1 MADKIKKGDWNAQTT
16 AILLIVAPILV
27 MLFNSLGP
35 VNATAGLLNFTFT
48 PDTQAVIG
56 AMKGNESNAQLYGV
70 LLVISSLLIPLGVS
84 GISRICQDDPGRK
97 WVAFGFMCTV
107 ISVAIWAVTN
117 GVTAAMATAVS
128 DLNTATS
135 AAMAATQAGNA
146 AAAAGAAGAAGA
158 LGAAVGTMNGIALGS
173 HQMATMIFM
182 IGNFS
187 LGIGMSFSGA
197 FNSIL
202 SRLIALA
209 GLVSTILVLVFPLS
223 SDPGFAIVGILF
235 LVISILWILTGVT
248 MLKATK

>member
-27 MLFNSLGP
+27 ILFNSLGP
-35 VNATAGLLNFTFT
+35 VNAKAGLLNFTFI
-48 PDTQAVIG
+48 PDTQTVIG
-56 AMKGNESNAQLYGV
+56 AMDGNESFAQLFGV

-97 WVAFGFMCTV
+97 WAAFGFICTV
-107 ISVAIWAVTN
+107 ISVSIWAVTN
-117 GVTAAMATAVS
+117 GVTAALADASLSYQQALTTGAT
-128 DLNTATS
+128 
-135 AAMAATQAGNA
+135 G
-146 AAAAGAAGAAGA
+146 AAAAGAAGAAIA
-158 LGAAVGTMNGIALGS
+158 IMNGIALGS

-187 LGIGMSFSGA
+187 LGIGMSSSGA

-202 SRLIALA
+202 SRLIALT

-248 MLKATK
+248 MLRATR

>member
-27 MLFNSLGP
+27 ILFNSLGP
-35 VNATAGLLNFTFT
+35 VNSANAFDFGFSPDNTAGVIA
-48 PDTQAVIG
+48 AVS
-56 AMKGNESNAQLYGV
+56 GNESNAQLFGV

-97 WVAFGFMCTV
+97 WAAFGFICTV
-107 ISVAIWAVTN
+107 ISVSIWAVTN
-117 GVTAAMATAVS
+117 GITAAMADAVS
-128 DLNTATS
+128 S
-135 AAMAATQAGNA
+135 FGQAS
-146 AAAAGAAGAAGA
+146 AAGAAGAAIA
-158 LGAAVGTMNGIALGS
+158 IMNGIALGS

-187 LGIGMSFSGA
+187 LGIGMSSSGA

-202 SRLIALA
+202 SRLIALT

-248 MLKATK
+248 MLRATR

>member
-1 MADKIKKGDWNAQTT
+1 MADKIKKGDWSAQTT

-35 VNATAGLLNFTFT
+35 VNAANAFDFGFS
-48 PDTQAVIG
+48 PDNTGAVIT
-56 AMKGNESNAQLYGV
+56 AVSGNESNSQLYGV

-97 WVAFGFMCTV
+97 WAAFGFMCTV
-107 ISVAIWAVTN
+107 ISVSIWAVTN
-117 GVTAAMATAVS
+117 GITAAMAEAVS
-128 DLNTATS
+128 NGGPNLLA
-135 AAMAATQAGNA
+135 
-146 AAAAGAAGAAGA
+146 A
-158 LGAAVGTMNGIALGS
+158 LGAGGATAVAAATPIAIMNGIALGS

-187 LGIGMSFSGA
+187 LGIGMSTSGA

-202 SRLIALA
+202 SRLIALT

-248 MLKATK
+248 MLRATR

>member
-35 VNATAGLLNFTFT
+35 VNSANAFDFGFS
-48 PDTQAVIG
+48 PDNTSSVIS
-56 AMKGNESNAQLYGV
+56 AISGNESNAQLFGV

-97 WVAFGFMCTV
+97 WAAFGFMCTV

-117 GVTAAMATAVS
+117 GITAAMTEAISSTGGPNLLA
-128 DLNTATS
+128 
-135 AAMAATQAGNA
+135 
-146 AAAAGAAGAAGA
+146 A
-158 LGAAVGTMNGIALGS
+158 LGAGGATAATAGAPIAIMNGIALGS

-187 LGIGMSFSGA
+187 LGIGMSSSGA

-248 MLKATK
+248 MLRATR

>member
-1 MADKIKKGDWNAQTT
+1 MADKIKKGDWSAQTT

-27 MLFNSLGP
+27 MLFNSFGP

-70 LLVISSLLIPLGVS
+70 LLVISSLLIPLSVS
-84 GISRICQDDPGRK
+84 GIARICQDDPGRK
-97 WVAFGFMCTV
+97 WAAFGFMCTV

-117 GVTAAMATAVS
+117 GVTAALADAS
-128 DLNTATS
+128 SSYHQAS
-135 AAMAATQAGNA
+135 AAGA
-146 AAAAGAAGAAGA
+146 AAAAGAAGAAIA
-158 LGAAVGTMNGIALGS
+158 IMNGIALGS
-173 HQMATMIFM
+173 HQMATMIFI

-197 FNSIL
+197 INSIL

-223 SDPGFAIVGILF
+223 SDPGFGIVSILF

-248 MLKATK
+248 MLRATR

>member
-1 MADKIKKGDWNAQTT
+1 MADKIKKGDWSAQTT

-70 LLVISSLLIPLGVS
+70 LLVISSLLIPLSVS
-84 GISRICQDDPGRK
+84 GIARICQDDPGRK
-97 WVAFGFMCTV
+97 WAAFGFMCTV

-117 GVTAAMATAVS
+117 GVTAAMA
-128 DLNTATS
+128 DATS
-135 AAMAATQAGNA
+135 SYHQASTAGA
-146 AAAAGAAGAAGA
+146 VAVAGAAGAAIA
-158 LGAAVGTMNGIALGS
+158 IMNGIALGS

-235 LVISILWILTGVT
+235 LVISILWIFTGVT
-248 MLKATK
+248 MLKAIR

>member
-1 MADKIKKGDWNAQTT
+1 MADKIKKGDWSAQTT

-48 PDTQAVIG
+48 PDTQTVIG

-70 LLVISSLLIPLGVS
+70 LLVISSLLIPLSVS
-84 GISRICQDDPGRK
+84 GIARICQDDPGRK
-97 WVAFGFMCTV
+97 WAAFGFMCTV

-117 GVTAAMATAVS
+117 GVTAALADAAS
-128 DLNTATS
+128 SYHQAS
-135 AAMAATQAGNA
+135 AAGA
-146 AAAAGAAGAAGA
+146 AAAAGVAGAAIA
-158 LGAAVGTMNGIALGS
+158 IMNGIALGS

-223 SDPGFAIVGILF
+223 SDPGFAIVSILF

-248 MLKATK
+248 MLRATR

>member
-1 MADKIKKGDWNAQTT
+1 MADKIKKGDWSAQTT

-70 LLVISSLLIPLGVS
+70 LLVISSLLIPLSVS
-84 GISRICQDDPGRK
+84 GIARICQDDPGRK
-97 WVAFGFMCTV
+97 WAAFGFMCTV

-117 GVTAAMATAVS
+117 GVTAALADAS
-128 DLNTATS
+128 SSYHQAS
-135 AAMAATQAGNA
+135 AAGA
-146 AAAAGAAGAAGA
+146 AAAAGAAGAAIA
-158 LGAAVGTMNGIALGS
+158 IMNGIALGS
-173 HQMATMIFM
+173 HQMATIIFM

-223 SDPGFAIVGILF
+223 SDPGFGIVSILF

-248 MLKATK
+248 MLRATR

>member
-1 MADKIKKGDWNAQTT
+1 MADKIKKGDWSAQTT

-70 LLVISSLLIPLGVS
+70 LLVISSLLIPLSVS
-84 GISRICQDDPGRK
+84 GIARICQDDPGRK
-97 WVAFGFMCTV
+97 WAAFGFMCTV

-117 GVTAAMATAVS
+117 GVTAALADAAS
-128 DLNTATS
+128 SYHQAS
-135 AAMAATQAGNA
+135 AAGA
-146 AAAAGAAGAAGA
+146 AAAAGAAGAAIA
-158 LGAAVGTMNGIALGS
+158 IMNGIALGS

-248 MLKATK
+248 MLRATK

>member
-70 LLVISSLLIPLGVS
+70 LLVISSLLIPLSVS
-84 GISRICQDDPGRK
+84 GIARICQDDPGRK

-117 GVTAAMATAVS
+117 GVTAALADAASSYHQASAVG
-128 DLNTATS
+128 AV
-135 AAMAATQAGNA
+135 
-146 AAAAGAAGAAGA
+146 AAAGAAGAAIA
-158 LGAAVGTMNGIALGS
+158 IMNGIALGS

-223 SDPGFAIVGILF
+223 SDPGFGIVSILF

-248 MLKATK
+248 MLRATR

>member
-1 MADKIKKGDWNAQTT
+1 MADKIKKGDWSAQTT

-27 MLFNSLGP
+27 MLFNRLSP
-35 VNATAGLLNFTFT
+35 VNAANAFDFGFSPDNTA
-48 PDTQAVIG
+48 AVIS
-56 AMKGNESNAQLYGV
+56 AVSGNESNAQLFGV

-84 GISRICQDDPGRK
+84 GIARICQDDPGRK
-97 WVAFGFMCTV
+97 WAAFGFTCTV

-117 GVTAAMATAVS
+117 GITAAMAEAIS
-128 DLNTATS
+128 NGGQNLLAALGAGGAT
-135 AAMAATQAGNA
+135 A
-146 AAAAGAAGAAGA
+146 AAAATPIAI
-158 LGAAVGTMNGIALGS
+158 MNGIALGS

-248 MLKATK
+248 MLKAIR

>member
-70 LLVISSLLIPLGVS
+70 LLVISSLLIPLSVS
-84 GISRICQDDPGRK
+84 GIARICQDDPGRK
-97 WVAFGFMCTV
+97 WAAFGFTCTV

-117 GVTAAMATAVS
+117 GVTAALADVAS
-128 DLNTATS
+128 SYHQAS
-135 AAMAATQAGNA
+135 AAGA
-146 AAAAGAAGAAGA
+146 AAAAGAAGAAIA
-158 LGAAVGTMNGIALGS
+158 IMNGIALGS

-223 SDPGFAIVGILF
+223 SDPGFGIVSILF

-248 MLKATK
+248 MLRATR

>member
-27 MLFNSLGP
+27 ILFNSLGP
-35 VNATAGLLNFTFT
+35 VNSANAFDFGFSPDNIADVITA
-48 PDTQAVIG
+48 VS
-56 AMKGNESNAQLYGV
+56 GNESNAQLFGV

-97 WVAFGFMCTV
+97 WAAFGFMCTV

-117 GVTAAMATAVS
+117 GITAAMTEAISSTGGPNLLA
-128 DLNTATS
+128 
-135 AAMAATQAGNA
+135 
-146 AAAAGAAGAAGA
+146 A
-158 LGAAVGTMNGIALGS
+158 LGAGGATAATAGAPIAIMNGIALGS

-187 LGIGMSFSGA
+187 LGIGMSSSGA

-202 SRLIALA
+202 SSMDHEKAKYLNLLIRK
-209 GLVSTILVLVFPLS
+209 ILQNQL
-223 SDPGFAIVGILF
+223 
-235 LVISILWILTGVT
+235 
-248 MLKATK
+248 

>member
-1 MADKIKKGDWNAQTT
+1 MADKIKKGDWSAQTT

-27 MLFNSLGP
+27 MLFNRLSP
-35 VNATAGLLNFTFT
+35 VNAANAFDFGFSPDNTA
-48 PDTQAVIG
+48 AVIS
-56 AMKGNESNAQLYGV
+56 AVSGNESNAQLFGV

-84 GISRICQDDPGRK
+84 GIARICQDDPGRK
-97 WVAFGFMCTV
+97 WAAFGFVCTV

-117 GVTAAMATAVS
+117 GV
-128 DLNTATS
+128 S
-135 AAMAATQAGNA
+135 AAMASAVLDMNA
-146 AAAAGAAGAAGA
+146 ATTAGQAAA
-158 LGAAVGTMNGIALGS
+158 LGAAAGIMNGIALGS

-248 MLKATK
+248 MLRATR

>member
-16 AILLIVAPILV
+16 AILMIVAPILV

-70 LLVISSLLIPLGVS
+70 LLVISSLLIPLSVS
-84 GISRICQDDPGRK
+84 GIARICQDDPGRK
-97 WVAFGFMCTV
+97 WAAFGFMCTV

-117 GVTAAMATAVS
+117 GVTAALADAS
-128 DLNTATS
+128 SSYHQAS
-135 AAMAATQAGNA
+135 AAGA
-146 AAAAGAAGAAGA
+146 AAAAGAAGAAIA
-158 LGAAVGTMNGIALGS
+158 IMNGIALGS

-223 SDPGFAIVGILF
+223 SDPGFGIVSILF

-248 MLKATK
+248 MLRATR

>member
-1 MADKIKKGDWNAQTT
+1 MADKIKKGDWSAQTT

-56 AMKGNESNAQLYGV
+56 AMKGNESYAQLYGV
-70 LLVISSLLIPLGVS
+70 LLVISSLLIPLSVS
-84 GISRICQDDPGRK
+84 GIARICQDDPGRK
-97 WVAFGFMCTV
+97 WAAFGFMCTV

-117 GVTAAMATAVS
+117 GVTAAMADATSSYHQASTAGAVS
-128 DLNTATS
+128 V
-135 AAMAATQAGNA
+135 
-146 AAAAGAAGAAGA
+146 AGAARAAIA
-158 LGAAVGTMNGIALGS
+158 IMNGIALGS

-187 LGIGMSFSGA
+187 LGIGMSTSGA

-223 SDPGFAIVGILF
+223 SDPGFGIVSILF

-248 MLKATK
+248 MLRATR

>member
-27 MLFNSLGP
+27 ILFNSLGP
-35 VNATAGLLNFTFT
+35 VNAKAGLLNFTFI
-48 PDTQAVIG
+48 PDTQTVIG
-56 AMKGNESNAQLYGV
+56 AMDGNESFAQLFGV

-97 WVAFGFMCTV
+97 WAAFGFICTV
-107 ISVAIWAVTN
+107 ISVSIWAVTN
-117 GVTAAMATAVS
+117 GVTAALADASLSYQQALTAGATG
-128 DLNTATS
+128 
-135 AAMAATQAGNA
+135 AAT
-146 AAAAGAAGAAGA
+146 AGAAGAAIA
-158 LGAAVGTMNGIALGS
+158 IMNGIALGS

-187 LGIGMSFSGA
+187 LGIGMSSSGA

-202 SRLIALA
+202 SRLIALT

-248 MLKATK
+248 MLRATR

>member
-27 MLFNSLGP
+27 ILFNSLAP
-35 VNATAGLLNFTFT
+35 VNSANAFDFGFS
-48 PDTQAVIG
+48 PDDAMASIG
-56 AMKGNESNAQLYGV
+56 ALSGNESNAQVFGI

-84 GISRICQDDPGRK
+84 GIARICQDDPGRK
-97 WVAFGFMCTV
+97 WAAFGFMCTV

-117 GVTAAMATAVS
+117 GV
-128 DLNTATS
+128 S
-135 AAMAATQAGNA
+135 AAMASAVSDMNA
-146 AAAAGAAGAAGA
+146 ATTAGQAAA
-158 LGAAVGTMNGIALGS
+158 LGAAAGIMNGIALGS

-182 IGNFS
+182 IGNLS

-209 GLVSTILVLVFPLS
+209 GLVSTILVLIFPVS

-235 LVISILWILTGVT
+235 LVIGILWLLTGVT
-248 MLKATK
+248 MLRATR

>member
-1 MADKIKKGDWNAQTT
+1 MADKIKKGDWSAQTT

-70 LLVISSLLIPLGVS
+70 LLVISSLLIPLSVS
-84 GISRICQDDPGRK
+84 GIARICQDDPGRK
-97 WVAFGFMCTV
+97 WAAFGFMCTV

-117 GVTAAMATAVS
+117 GVTAALADAS
-128 DLNTATS
+128 SSYHQAS
-135 AAMAATQAGNA
+135 AAGA
-146 AAAAGAAGAAGA
+146 AAAAGAAGAAIA
-158 LGAAVGTMNGIALGS
+158 IMNGIALGS

-209 GLVSTILVLVFPLS
+209 GLVSTILVLVFPIS

-235 LVISILWILTGVT
+235 LVIGILWILTGVT
-248 MLKATK
+248 MLRATK

>member
-27 MLFNSLGP
+27 ILFNSLGP
-35 VNATAGLLNFTFT
+35 VNAKAGLLNFTFI
-48 PDTQAVIG
+48 PDTQTVIG
-56 AMKGNESNAQLYGV
+56 AMDGNESFAQLFGV

-97 WVAFGFMCTV
+97 WAAFGFICTV
-107 ISVAIWAVTN
+107 ISVSIWAVTN
-117 GVTAAMATAVS
+117 GVTAALADASLSYQQALTAGAT
-128 DLNTATS
+128 
-135 AAMAATQAGNA
+135 G
-146 AAAAGAAGAAGA
+146 AAAAGAAGAAIA
-158 LGAAVGTMNGIALGS
+158 IMNGIALGS

-187 LGIGMSFSGA
+187 LGIGMSSSGA

-202 SRLIALA
+202 SRLIALT
-209 GLVSTILVLVFPLS
+209 GLVSIILVLVFPLS

-248 MLKATK
+248 MLRATR

>member
-27 MLFNSLGP
+27 ILFNSLGP
-35 VNATAGLLNFTFT
+35 VNAKAGLLNFTFI
-48 PDTQAVIG
+48 PDTQTVIG
-56 AMKGNESNAQLYGV
+56 AMDGNESFAQLFGV

-97 WVAFGFMCTV
+97 WAAFGFICTV
-107 ISVAIWAVTN
+107 ISVSIWAVTN
-117 GVTAAMATAVS
+117 GVTAALADASLSYQQALTAGAT
-128 DLNTATS
+128 
-135 AAMAATQAGNA
+135 G
-146 AAAAGAAGAAGA
+146 AAAAGAAGAAIA
-158 LGAAVGTMNGIALGS
+158 IMNGIALGS

-187 LGIGMSFSGA
+187 LGIGMSSSGA

-202 SRLIALA
+202 SRLIALT

-248 MLKATK
+248 MLRATR

>member
-1 MADKIKKGDWNAQTT
+1 
-16 AILLIVAPILV
+16 
-27 MLFNSLGP
+27 
-35 VNATAGLLNFTFT
+35 
-48 PDTQAVIG
+48 
-56 AMKGNESNAQLYGV
+56 
-70 LLVISSLLIPLGVS
+70 
-84 GISRICQDDPGRK
+84 
-97 WVAFGFMCTV
+97 MCTV

-117 GVTAAMATAVS
+117 GVTAAMA
-128 DLNTATS
+128 DATS
-135 AAMAATQAGNA
+135 SYHQASTAGA
-146 AAAAGAAGAAGA
+146 VAVAGAAIAI
-158 LGAAVGTMNGIALGS
+158 MNGIALGS

-223 SDPGFAIVGILF
+223 SDPGFGIVSILF

-248 MLKATK
+248 MLRATR

>member
-1 MADKIKKGDWNAQTT
+1 MADKIKKGDWSAQTT

-70 LLVISSLLIPLGVS
+70 LLVISSLLIPLSVS
-84 GISRICQDDPGRK
+84 GIARICQDDPGRK
-97 WVAFGFMCTV
+97 WAAFGFMCTV

-117 GVTAAMATAVS
+117 GVTAALADAAS
-128 DLNTATS
+128 SYHQAS
-135 AAMAATQAGNA
+135 AAGA
-146 AAAAGAAGAAGA
+146 AAAAGVAGAAIA
-158 LGAAVGTMNGIALGS
+158 IMNGIALGS

-248 MLKATK
+248 MLRATK

>member
-1 MADKIKKGDWNAQTT
+1 MADKIKKGDWSAQTT

-70 LLVISSLLIPLGVS
+70 LLVISSLLIPLSVS
-84 GISRICQDDPGRK
+84 GIARICQDDPGRK
-97 WVAFGFMCTV
+97 WAAFGFMCSV

-117 GVTAAMATAVS
+117 GVTAALADAS
-128 DLNTATS
+128 SSYHQAS
-135 AAMAATQAGNA
+135 AAGA
-146 AAAAGAAGAAGA
+146 AAAAGAAGAAIA
-158 LGAAVGTMNGIALGS
+158 IMNGIALGS

-223 SDPGFAIVGILF
+223 SDPGFGIVSILF

-248 MLKATK
+248 MLRATR

>member
-35 VNATAGLLNFTFT
+35 VNSANAFDFGFS
-48 PDTQAVIG
+48 PDNTSSVIS
-56 AMKGNESNAQLYGV
+56 AISGNESNAQLFGV

-97 WVAFGFMCTV
+97 WAAFGFMCTV

-117 GVTAAMATAVS
+117 GITAAMTEAISSTGGPNLLA
-128 DLNTATS
+128 
-135 AAMAATQAGNA
+135 
-146 AAAAGAAGAAGA
+146 A
-158 LGAAVGTMNGIALGS
+158 LGAGGATAATAGAPIAIMNGIALGS

-187 LGIGMSFSGA
+187 LGIGMSYSGA

-248 MLKATK
+248 MLRATR

>member
-70 LLVISSLLIPLGVS
+70 LLVISSLLIPLSVS
-84 GISRICQDDPGRK
+84 GIARICQDDPGRK
-97 WVAFGFMCTV
+97 WAAFGFMCTV

-117 GVTAAMATAVS
+117 GVTAALADAS
-128 DLNTATS
+128 SSYHQAS
-135 AAMAATQAGNA
+135 AAGA
-146 AAAAGAAGAAGA
+146 AAAAGAAGAAI
-158 LGAAVGTMNGIALGS
+158 TIMNGIALGS

-223 SDPGFAIVGILF
+223 SDPGFGIVSILF

-248 MLKATK
+248 MLRATR

>member
-27 MLFNSLGP
+27 ILFNSLAP
-35 VNATAGLLNFTFT
+35 VNSANAFDFGFS
-48 PDTQAVIG
+48 PDDAVASIG
-56 AMKGNESNAQLYGV
+56 ALSGNESNAQVFGI

-84 GISRICQDDPGRK
+84 GIARICQDDPGRK
-97 WVAFGFMCTV
+97 WAAFGFMCTV

-117 GVTAAMATAVS
+117 GV
-128 DLNTATS
+128 S
-135 AAMAATQAGNA
+135 AAMASAVSDMNA
-146 AAAAGAAGAAGA
+146 ATTAGQAAA
-158 LGAAVGTMNGIALGS
+158 LGAAAGIMNGIALGS

-182 IGNFS
+182 IGNLS
-187 LGIGMSFSGA
+187 IGIGMSFSGA

-209 GLVSTILVLVFPLS
+209 GLVSTILVLIFPVS

-235 LVISILWILTGVT
+235 LVIGILWLLTGVT
-248 MLKATK
+248 MLRATR

>member
-1 MADKIKKGDWNAQTT
+1 MADKIKKGDLSAQTT

-70 LLVISSLLIPLGVS
+70 LLVISSLLIPLSVS
-84 GISRICQDDPGRK
+84 GIARICQDDPGRK
-97 WVAFGFMCTV
+97 WAAFGFMCTV

-117 GVTAAMATAVS
+117 GVTAALADAS
-128 DLNTATS
+128 SNYHQAS
-135 AAMAATQAGNA
+135 AAGA
-146 AAAAGAAGAAGA
+146 AAAAGAAGAAIA
-158 LGAAVGTMNGIALGS
+158 IMNGIALGS

-223 SDPGFAIVGILF
+223 SNPGFGIVSILF

-248 MLKATK
+248 MLRATR

>member
-1 MADKIKKGDWNAQTT
+1 MADKIKKGDWSAQTT

-70 LLVISSLLIPLGVS
+70 LLVISSLLIPLSVS
-84 GISRICQDDPGRK
+84 GIARICQDDPGRK
-97 WVAFGFMCTV
+97 WAAFGFMCTV

-117 GVTAAMATAVS
+117 GVTAALADAS
-128 DLNTATS
+128 LSYHQAS
-135 AAMAATQAGNA
+135 AAGA
-146 AAAAGAAGAAGA
+146 AAAAGAAGAAIA
-158 LGAAVGTMNGIALGS
+158 IMNGIALGS

-223 SDPGFAIVGILF
+223 SNPGFGIVSILF

-248 MLKATK
+248 MLRATR

>member
-27 MLFNSLGP
+27 ILFNSLAP
-35 VNATAGLLNFTFT
+35 VNSANAFDFGFS
-48 PDTQAVIG
+48 PDDAMASIG
-56 AMKGNESNAQLYGV
+56 ALSGNESNAQVFGI

-84 GISRICQDDPGRK
+84 GIARICQDDPGRK
-97 WVAFGFMCTV
+97 WAAFGFMCTV

-117 GVTAAMATAVS
+117 GV
-128 DLNTATS
+128 S
-135 AAMAATQAGNA
+135 AAMASAVSEMNA
-146 AAAAGAAGAAGA
+146 ATTAGQAAA
-158 LGAAVGTMNGIALGS
+158 LGAAAGIMNGIALGS

-182 IGNFS
+182 IGNLS
-187 LGIGMSFSGA
+187 IGIGMSFSGA

-209 GLVSTILVLVFPLS
+209 GLVSTILVLIFPVS

-235 LVISILWILTGVT
+235 LVIGILWLLTGVT
-248 MLKATK
+248 MLRATR

>member
-1 MADKIKKGDWNAQTT
+1 MADKIKKGDWSAQTT

-70 LLVISSLLIPLGVS
+70 LLVISSLLIPLSVS
-84 GISRICQDDPGRK
+84 GIARICQDDPGRK
-97 WVAFGFMCTV
+97 WAAFGFMCTV

-117 GVTAAMATAVS
+117 GVTAALADAS
-128 DLNTATS
+128 SSYHQAS
-135 AAMAATQAGNA
+135 AAGA
-146 AAAAGAAGAAGA
+146 AAAAGAAGAAIA
-158 LGAAVGTMNGIALGS
+158 IMNGIALGS

-223 SDPGFAIVGILF
+223 SNPGFGIVSILF

-248 MLKATK
+248 MLRATR

>member
-35 VNATAGLLNFTFT
+35 VNSANAFDFGFSPDNTAGVIA
-48 PDTQAVIG
+48 AVS
-56 AMKGNESNAQLYGV
+56 GNESNAQLFGV

-97 WVAFGFMCTV
+97 WAAFGFMCTV

-117 GVTAAMATAVS
+117 GVTVAMA
-128 DLNTATS
+128 DATS
-135 AAMAATQAGNA
+135 SYHQASTAGA
-146 AAAAGAAGAAGA
+146 VAVAGAAGAAIA
-158 LGAAVGTMNGIALGS
+158 IMNGIALGS

-248 MLKATK
+248 MLRATR

>member
-1 MADKIKKGDWNAQTT
+1 MADKVKKGDWNAQTT

-35 VNATAGLLNFTFT
+35 VNSANAFDFGFSPDNTAGVIA
-48 PDTQAVIG
+48 AVS
-56 AMKGNESNAQLYGV
+56 GNESNAQLFGV

-97 WVAFGFMCTV
+97 WAAFGFMCTV
-107 ISVAIWAVTN
+107 ISVSIWAVTN
-117 GVTAAMATAVS
+117 GITAAMADAVS
-128 DLNTATS
+128 SFGQAS
-135 AAMAATQAGNA
+135 AAGAAG
-146 AAAAGAAGAAGA
+146 AAAAGAAGAAIA
-158 LGAAVGTMNGIALGS
+158 IMNGIALGS

-187 LGIGMSFSGA
+187 LGIGMSTSGA

-202 SRLIALA
+202 SRLIALT

-248 MLKATK
+248 MLRATR

>member
-1 MADKIKKGDWNAQTT
+1 MADKIKKGDWSAQTT

-70 LLVISSLLIPLGVS
+70 LLVISSLLIPLSVS
-84 GISRICQDDPGRK
+84 GIARICQDDPGRK
-97 WVAFGFMCTV
+97 WAAFGFMCTV

-117 GVTAAMATAVS
+117 GVTAALADAS
-128 DLNTATS
+128 SSYHQAS
-135 AAMAATQAGNA
+135 AAGA
-146 AAAAGAAGAAGA
+146 AAAAGAAGAAIA
-158 LGAAVGTMNGIALGS
+158 IMNGIALGS

-223 SDPGFAIVGILF
+223 SDPGFGIVSILF

-248 MLKATK
+248 MLRATR